1 MSLTSTKTLTKQN
14 FKGFTDIV
22 IQQWLPIFQQQ
33 KKQTKCSEKGIFNG
47 SIGHVEL
54 QKIPEKKKKKKMNE
68 VSKIH
73 YKQMSTLD
81 NYIFKKNQ
89 FTAEIH

>member
-1 MSLTSTKTLTKQN
+1 M
-14 FKGFTDIV
+14 
-22 IQQWLPIFQQQ
+22 
-33 KKQTKCSEKGIFNG
+33 KCSEKGIFNG

-54 QKIPEKKKKKKMNE
+54 KIPEKKKNKKNE

-81 NYIFKKNQ
+81 NYIFKKNL